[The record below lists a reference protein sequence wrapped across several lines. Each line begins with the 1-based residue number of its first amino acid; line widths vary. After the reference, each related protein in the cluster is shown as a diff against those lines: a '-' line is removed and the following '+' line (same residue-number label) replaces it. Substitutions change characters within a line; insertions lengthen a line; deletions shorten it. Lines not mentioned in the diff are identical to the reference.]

1 MDEYKEVEKEM
12 NEIIDKRMEAT
23 SLNHQWD
30 YNRELSKTL
39 QAQPFKYQ
47 NVEMSA
53 KVQFTDDIR
62 KLIYNEKSFPE
73 DARVFTA
80 TDWHLAPIT

>member
-53 KVQFTDDIR
+53 KV
-62 KLIYNEKSFPE
+62 
-73 DARVFTA
+73 
-80 TDWHLAPIT
+80 